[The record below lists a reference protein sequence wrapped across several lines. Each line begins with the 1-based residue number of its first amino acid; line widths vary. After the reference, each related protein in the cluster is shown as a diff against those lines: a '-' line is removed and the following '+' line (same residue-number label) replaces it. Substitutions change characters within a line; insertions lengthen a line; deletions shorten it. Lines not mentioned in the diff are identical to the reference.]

1 MEILRYE
8 SIEDF
13 GDLLYEIAAE
23 EKATATAV
31 LFYKEA
37 RELMK
42 WLLQFDDVKI
52 GCLDLAD
59 GGYEKEYYVTLDDD
73 MFLYV
78 ETAYD
83 DSGYQTVDTEAI
95 FLDGDASAKIAHIN
109 GGCLQFELE
118 TGKEEPEETEG
129 DETEEPDWEIFK
141 GLMKLIGVF

>member
-52 GCLDLAD
+52 GCIDLAD
-59 GGYEKEYYVTLDDD
+59 DGYEKEYYVTLDED
-73 MFLYV
+73 MYLYV

-83 DSGYQTVDTEAI
+83 DSGYQAVDTEAI
-95 FLDGDASAKIAHIN
+95 FFDGDASATIAHIN
-109 GGCLQFELE
+109 GGSLQFELE
-118 TGKEEPEETEG
+118 TGKEESEETEG
-129 DETEEPDWEIFK
+129 DEAEEPDWEIFK

>member
-42 WLLQFDDVKI
+42 WLLQFD
-52 GCLDLAD
+52 
-59 GGYEKEYYVTLDDD
+59 
-73 MFLYV
+73 
-78 ETAYD
+78 
-83 DSGYQTVDTEAI
+83 
-95 FLDGDASAKIAHIN
+95 
-109 GGCLQFELE
+109 
-118 TGKEEPEETEG
+118 
-129 DETEEPDWEIFK
+129 
-141 GLMKLIGVF
+141 